1 MIHLNKVPLFPRKGV
16 LEITMTPDGYTAT
29 MSFTARQFVPGVET
43 ADCARSTVGPECLTP
58 EEQATYYALTSKMFE
73 SEESKRQLGAD
84 EATPLVPP
92 EEEADA

>member
-16 LEITMTPDGYTAT
+16 LDITMTSEGYTAR
-29 MSFTARQFVPGVET
+29 MNFTARQYVPGVET

-73 SEESKRQLGAD
+73 SQESQAQLGSD
-84 EATPLVPP
+84 EYIPP
-92 EEEADA
+92 MTEGSGA